1 MLNELEDAVCV
12 LVVDLE
18 DEEQEVE
25 ADATA
30 RGGGGGGFNN
40 DDIIEVVDDA
50 VEAFNLIRKQG
61 SKSLYSAR

>member
-30 RGGGGGGFNN
+30 RGGGGGFNN